1 MKLLRLITTGIRG
14 LADRTHDFTDARTG
28 APLDVAIVTGPASS
42 GKTSLLAA
50 IAAAKEAVG
59 RYGAPLDPSRFR
71 RRGSRAASITA
82 TWLLSEPERTEAG
95 LDHAQQ
101 TATWD
106 LGRGNVCADA
116 DPRLRKLFARFS
128 CAPDHGKLEYFPA
141 SRRVITRAA
150 FPRPRASE
158 AAEARLRATSDP
170 DKYADLV
177 PALGELAR
185 DDAAQLTRLVAD
197 RGIALRSL
205 APSSLTAYK
214 NAVATMLPDLRL
226 SEVESGERGPVV
238 RFIRRDRTVLTL
250 DELSASEQQGAL
262 FALAFRRYGL
272 DGSLVLIDE
281 PELHVHAAD
290 RVRFL
295 QAIVTL
301 GRDNQVIAATGSA
314 EMVTAASPW
323 QIVDLSRPA
332 PALRA
337 AG

>member
-14 LADRTHDFTDARTG
+14 LADRTYDFADARTG

-42 GKTSLLAA
+42 GKTSLLDA
-50 IAAAKEAVG
+50 IAASKEAVG
-59 RYGAPLDPSRFR
+59 RYGVPLDPSRFR
-71 RRGSRAASITA
+71 RSGARAASIVA
-82 TWLLSEPERTEAG
+82 TWLLSEAERAEAG
-95 LDHAQQ
+95 LDQAQQ

-106 LGRGNVCADA
+106 LGRGNACADA

-128 CAPDHGKLEYFPA
+128 CAPEHGTLEYFPA
-141 SRRVITRAA
+141 GRRLVTRAA
-150 FPRPRASE
+150 LPVPRPSE
-158 AAEARLRATSDP
+158 NAEARLRATSDP
-170 DKYADLV
+170 DKYAGLV

-185 DDAAQLTRLVAD
+185 DDAARLTRLVAD

-205 APSSLTAYK
+205 APSSLTPYR
-214 NAVATMLPDLRL
+214 NAVAAMLLDLRL
-226 SEVESGERGPVV
+226 SEVEPGEQGTVV
-238 RFIRRDRTVLTL
+238 RFVRRDGTVVAL
-250 DELSASEQQGAL
+250 DELSASEQQAAL

-295 QAIVTL
+295 QAIVAL

-314 EMVTAASPW
+314 EIVAAATPW